1 MNAPQKRSELSG
13 RKFLFCQIHSVLCGY
28 FSAVKKQFHLYTH
41 TPPAEEYLESLQHL
55 LFLFPSDLI
64 NALYSMYAPVGQ
76 LEP

>member
-1 MNAPQKRSELSG
+1 MLPKRGQSCLEGSFSFAKSTL
-13 RKFLFCQIHSVLCGY
+13 CSVVTFQLY
-28 FSAVKKQFHLYTH
+28 RNSFIYTH